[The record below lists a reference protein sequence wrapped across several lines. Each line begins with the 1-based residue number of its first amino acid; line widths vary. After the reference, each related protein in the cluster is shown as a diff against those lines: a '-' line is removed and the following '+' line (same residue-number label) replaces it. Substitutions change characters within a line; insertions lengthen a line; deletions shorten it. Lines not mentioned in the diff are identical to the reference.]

1 METVNWERKE
11 TEDISGSR
19 ARSQRGR
26 GKPREHVFFSK
37 KAYTVKQHIS
47 DDNNKFFHMK
57 SSEMQSTKYFLCS
70 ISVNPYDGHIITI
83 STKTQ
88 EVK

>member
-1 METVNWERKE
+1 METVSWERKE
-11 TEDISGSR
+11 TGHLGEQSKVPEREGKTKR
-19 ARSQRGR
+19 AR
-26 GKPREHVFFSK
+26 FFSK

-47 DDNNKFFHMK
+47 DDNNKFFHLK

-83 STKTQ
+83 SMKTQ